1 MHGYSIHCCP
11 SKLREFIKACFVE
24 RRFCRVFVPFIRAVA
39 IFLWGFQ
46 QVPIGSCVQGAKAH
60 GPAHSP
66 VNSVIQGM
74 ERFSTIKI
82 NDESLVDAA
91 NSCRL
96 NVWSKRCYSKQRRD
110 QVVTQTSNHTKTV
123 LAFYWIADNGVFELP
138 ISFTDLAIAG
148 WSIFGAKSSLWI
160 EADRHFDFQ
169 LVLLDWLV
177 DR

>member
-11 SKLREFIKACFVE
+11 SKLREFIRACFVE
-24 RRFCRVFVPFIRAVA
+24 RRFCRVFVPFIPAVA

-46 QVPIGSCVQGAKAH
+46 QIPIGSCDQEAKAH

-74 ERFSTIKI
+74 ERFSTIKR

-96 NVWSKRCYSKQRRD
+96 NVSSNRCYSKQRRD

-148 WSIFGAKSSLWI
+148 
-160 EADRHFDFQ
+160 
-169 LVLLDWLV
+169 
-177 DR
+177 